1 MIVSAIIN
9 SIDYNKKLCTVMIPD
24 LQSSA
29 DPEPVIRE
37 AALIESLGTQN
48 SYKVGDKV
56 WISFIRGEKRYP
68 IVIGRIL
75 TTDPTYLNQAGAG
88 TFAELS
94 VQDKVILPAN
104 TQFNISGVSADYNS
118 LEKLINK
125 LKQVTSFYEAYC
137 NDIVNIQNNSVR
149 YAAYCTEETK
159 PSYNIGTIVFVKVE
173 VEDAPK
179 LYSTDH
185 TLYLVKGITDNS
197 AKEFALKVDTE
208 TDTDTI
214 KLDGKWKIQAKFDGA
229 VFAQRTE

>member
-68 IVIGRIL
+68 IVMGRIL

-173 VEDAPK
+173 TTLE
-179 LYSTDH
+179 LHSTGH
-185 TLYLVKGITDNS
+185 SLYLVNGITANS
-197 AKEFALKVDTE
+197 AKEFALDVDTK
-208 TDTDTI
+208 TDANAI
-214 KLDGKWKIQAKFDGA
+214 ELDGKWKIQAKFDGA